1 VKNSFL
7 IVLAMLTIGLA
18 SCGKSNTT
26 PFNPTQQAAIDDANI
41 QAYIK
46 AHNIDSVKK
55 DPSGVYYK
63 ILTPGTGAYPTIK
76 SSIIVEYQGALLN
89 GTIFS
94 PESSATGNLSE
105 FIGGWQIGIPYINP
119 GGTILLLIPSGYA
132 YGDSS
137 PGAAIPVNSVLV
149 FNVTLVSF
157 TN

>member
-1 VKNSFL
+1 VKNTFVIIL
-7 IVLAMLTIGLA
+7 TVLTIGLA
-18 SCGKSNTT
+18 SCNKS
-26 PFNPTQQAAIDDANI
+26 PVQFNAAQQALTDDNAI

-46 AHNIDSVKK
+46 SHNLDSVKK

-63 ILTPGTGAYPTIK
+63 ILTPGSGAYPTK
-76 SSIIVEYQGALLN
+76 TSSIIVEYQGALLN
-89 GTIFS
+89 GTIFNS
-94 PESSATGNLSE
+94 ETSISGSLSE
-105 FIGGWQIGIPYINP
+105 FIQGWQIGIPYINA
-119 GGTILLLIPSGYA
+119 GGTILLLIPSAYG